1 MVIQGVAGIMH
12 WERGNRASGM
22 DILNLPSLRVVNTE
36 IDGFGYVIRA
46 ERAKSESR
54 CAHCR
59 SADIVRHGTKT
70 QVFNDCSIHGHRAAI
85 HLSRQRYRCK
95 ACGKTFSDSQPDL
108 DDTRLL
114 SRRAVNYIREQSLS
128 RTFASLAREIGV
140 DEKTVRNIFR
150 AHVAEL
156 AKQVTFDTPR
166 WLGIDEV
173 HLTGQYRAVI
183 TNLEEQTVVE
193 LLPGRN
199 LTSVRR
205 YLSGLENKPKV
216 ELVAMDM
223 WRPYRDAVQEQLPQ
237 ARIIIDRWHVQR
249 MANGALEMVRK
260 ALRSSLPDKERRML
274 KDDRYILLKR
284 QSELNPEQLLKLS
297 GWLQNYPVLNHAHA
311 LKEGFCSLWDSGN
324 RLAALTAYAEWQ
336 AHIVPDAAW
345 AFTPLVATVDRWR
358 NEIFA
363 YFDHPV
369 TNAYTE
375 SLNNLIKLM
384 HRIGRGY
391 SFEALRA
398 KILYTEGTHKTTPRQ
413 TASLRSKRREAG
425 ADNVMMYY
433 SMLHDTRRE
442 RLETANYGASIEF
455 LILLLESCAFY

>member
-1 MVIQGVAGIMH
+1 
-12 WERGNRASGM
+12 
-22 DILNLPSLRVVNTE
+22 
-36 IDGFGYVIRA
+36 
-46 ERAKSESR
+46 
-54 CAHCR
+54 
-59 SADIVRHGTKT
+59 
-70 QVFNDCSIHGHRAAI
+70 
-85 HLSRQRYRCK
+85 
-95 ACGKTFSDSQPDL
+95 
-108 DDTRLL
+108 
-114 SRRAVNYIREQSLS
+114 
-128 RTFASLAREIGV
+128 
-140 DEKTVRNIFR
+140 
-150 AHVAEL
+150 
-156 AKQVTFDTPR
+156 VTFDTPR

-311 LKEGFCSLWDSGN
+311 LKEGFAPCGILEN

-398 KILYTEGTHKTTPRQ
+398 KILYTEGTHKPHLGRQ
-413 TASLRSKRREAG
+413 RASGRSAVRREPT
-425 ADNVMMYY
+425 M
-433 SMLHDTRRE
+433 
-442 RLETANYGASIEF
+442 
-455 LILLLESCAFY
+455 